1 MSNEEYVVK
10 SYEERMEVL
19 KMRSKQTLEDAYEKL
34 NKYGKCMIVR
44 PTGFGKTFSLIQIA
58 RHYDELYPDKRIMY
72 VYPSKIITTEI
83 KNNAE
88 DERNEFYPLS
98 LIYGK
103 VTKTRNVLNKDTGE
117 VESVPSVYSGG
128 NIDFVTMSAICD
140 YWGGS
145 TQGFISS
152 QQNLLSEIASGKYSI
167 ILFDEMHKCASE
179 NFKKF
184 YDDIA
189 EYIAPNKTHMVG
201 VTATP
206 NRSKE
211 EENEWLHN
219 YMFGG
224 IETFKYNMV
233 DAITDGIL
241 LLPYC
246 PTMVYDRNSF
256 IRDYKNELKSSA
268 KAKGNRFD
276 EERVDI
282 DISKCYEANGS
293 EPEIIY
299 DSLKHVGYSLNS
311 SEVDESCLKFIVF
324 FKDTQDM
331 VERGTQ
337 IEQWFFTAF
346 NELAK
351 KDLGL
356 RKDFTFNVD
365 YVISDTA
372 DKFNDNIVTEHC
384 KKEDYR
390 TCYLDATKIGRDA
403 EGRLIKPKARHIN
416 LIFNVDVITVGYHV
430 EGVAGVM
437 LMRNAGTE
445 ITYFQQIGRAFS
457 VKGKKQPIIFDVVRN
472 VDKNFKPTR
481 KRIQDAF
488 VEGAGIDTNTEEGKK
503 VLNMLADTTIMAT
516 GFENALDNL
525 MSKFGETKVVNADR
539 DSDILFYYTE
549 LYAPLYIIANTFDMS
564 ISEVVKVLVKN
575 NVQINNE
582 DAVYRDLA
590 TKNNDEIGKYMYSKL
605 GDKDYREKTGLK
617 VTAYRKILNV
627 LSGKN
632 GDVANE

>member
-1 MSNEEYVVK
+1 MANEEYSIK
-10 SYEERMEVL
+10 SYEERMKIL
-19 KMRSKQTLEDAYEKL
+19 KTRSSQTLDDAYEKL
-34 NKYGKCMIVR
+34 NKFGKCMIVR

-58 RHYDELYPDKRIMY
+58 RHYNEVYPNKRIMY

-88 DERNEFYPLS
+88 DETNEFYPNEML
-98 LIYGK
+98 YGS
-103 VTKTRNVLNKDTGE
+103 N
-117 VESVPSVYSGG
+117 SVV
-128 NIDFVTMSAICD
+128 DFVTMSAICD

-145 TQGFISS
+145 TQGFIYS
-152 QQNLLSEIASGKYSI
+152 QQRLLEEIESGKYSI

-184 YDDIA
+184 YESI
-189 EYIAPNKTHMVG
+189 EPYIGANMTHIVG

-211 EENEWLHN
+211 EENDWLHN
-219 YMFGG
+219 VMFGG
-224 IETFKYNMV
+224 VETFKYNMV

-246 PTMVYDRNSF
+246 PTMIFDRNSY
-256 IRDYKNELKSSA
+256 IREYKDSLKASA
-268 KAKGNRFD
+268 KSKGNRFD

-299 DSLKHVGYSLNS
+299 DSLKHVGYALNS
-311 SEVDESCLKFIVF
+311 NEIDESYLKFIVF

-331 VERGTQ
+331 VERGEQ
-337 IEQWFFTAF
+337 IEKWFFTAF
-346 NELAK
+346 NDLAK

-390 TCYLDATKIGRDA
+390 TCYLDATKIGRDSNG
-403 EGRLIKPKARHIN
+403 ELIKPKPRHVN

-488 VEGAGIDTNTEEGKK
+488 VEGGGVDVSTTEGKK
-503 VLNMLADTTIMAT
+503 VLDMLADTSIMAT
-516 GFENALDNL
+516 GFENALENL
-525 MSKFGETKVVNADR
+525 MSKFGDAKVVNSDR
-539 DSDILFYYTE
+539 DADIMFYYE
-549 LYAPLYIIANTFDMS
+549 NLNAPLYIIANTFNLS
-564 ISEVVKVLVKN
+564 ISEVVKVLIKN
-575 NVQINNE
+575 NIEIRNE
-582 DAVYRDLA
+582 DIVFRDLA
-590 TKNNDEIGKYMYSKL
+590 TKDIDDAGKYVFSKL

-617 VTAYRKILNV
+617 VTAYKKILGI
-627 LSGKN
+627 LSNEN
-632 GDVANE
+632 GDVVNE